1 MQSEPDTGKIRAVI
15 VPPLPGTF
23 PNLPF
28 SRAAPYF
35 PLMAG
40 PLSFS
45 DIGVVF
51 DLDGVLIDS
60 HDQHERSWFQ
70 LATEIGKPLTKA
82 QFKESFGMR
91 NVMCI
96 PHVFHWA
103 SPDDHEQIRLLGD
116 RKEALYRQLLREDG
130 IEPLPGVVALLTSLA
145 TAGVPISL
153 GSSTSRKNIEVCFAA
168 TGLDRFFGPFY
179 TGAEDV
185 TRGKPFPDVFLEAA
199 AKIDRL
205 PASCLVIEDAH
216 VGVEAGLAA
225 GMKVLAVTTTHPRE
239 SFLDS
244 GACRIVD
251 SLAEIDAAS
260 VLELLSRP
268 EISG

>member
-1 MQSEPDTGKIRAVI
+1 
-15 VPPLPGTF
+15 
-23 PNLPF
+23 
-28 SRAAPYF
+28 
-35 PLMAG
+35 MAG
-40 PLSFS
+40 SLSYA

-70 LATEIGKPLTKA
+70 LAAEVDKPLTKE

-96 PHVFHWA
+96 PNVFHWT
-103 SPDDHEQIRLLGD
+103 SPEDHEQIRKLGD
-116 RKEALYRQLLREDG
+116 RKEELYRELLRADG
-130 IEPLPGVVALLTSLA
+130 IEPLPGVVDLLQSLND
-145 TAGVPISL
+145 AGVLFSL
-153 GSSTSRKNIEVCFAA
+153 GSSTSRKNIEVCFAS

-205 PASCLVIEDAH
+205 PARCLVIEDAH
-216 VGVEAGLAA
+216 VGFEAGIAA
-225 GMKVLAVTTTHPRE
+225 GMKVLAVTTTHTRE
-239 SFLDS
+239 SFTES
-244 GACRIVD
+244 GAVRVVD
-251 SLAEIDAAS
+251 SLAEIDAVA
-260 VLELLSRP
+260 VLALLSAT

>member
-1 MQSEPDTGKIRAVI
+1 
-15 VPPLPGTF
+15 
-23 PNLPF
+23 
-28 SRAAPYF
+28 
-35 PLMAG
+35 MAG
-40 PLSFS
+40 SLSYA

-60 HDQHERSWFQ
+60 HEQHERSWFQ
-70 LATEIGKPLTKA
+70 LAAEVDKPLTKE

-96 PHVFHWA
+96 PNVFHWT
-103 SPDDHEQIRLLGD
+103 SPEDHEQIRKLGD
-116 RKEALYRQLLREDG
+116 RKEELYRELLRADG
-130 IEPLPGVVALLTSLA
+130 IEPLPGVVDLLQSLND
-145 TAGVPISL
+145 AGVLFSL
-153 GSSTSRKNIEVCFAA
+153 GSSTSRKNIEVCFAS

-205 PASCLVIEDAH
+205 PARCLVIEDAH
-216 VGVEAGLAA
+216 VGVEAGIAA
-225 GMKVLAVTTTHPRE
+225 GMKVLAVTTTHTRE
-239 SFLDS
+239 SFTES
-244 GACRIVD
+244 GAVRVVD
-251 SLAEIDAAS
+251 SLAEIDAVA
-260 VLELLSRP
+260 VLALLSAT

>member
-1 MQSEPDTGKIRAVI
+1 MVDSRS
-15 VPPLPGTF
+15 F
-23 PNLPF
+23 P
-28 SRAAPYF
+28 
-35 PLMAG
+35 
-40 PLSFS
+40 

-70 LATEIGKPLTKA
+70 LAAEIGKPLTKE

-103 SPDDHEQIRLLGD
+103 PPDDHEQIRLLGD

-130 IEPLPGVVALLTSLA
+130 IEPLPGVIALLESLA
-145 TAGVPISL
+145 VAGIPISL
-153 GSSTSRKNIEVCFAA
+153 GSSTARKNIEVCFAA

-199 AKIDRL
+199 AKIDRR
-205 PASCLVIEDAH
+205 PSRCLVVEDAH

-244 GACRIVD
+244 GTCRIVD
-251 SLAEIDAAS
+251 SLSEIDAAA
-260 VLELLSRP
+260 VLALL
-268 EISG
+268 

>member
-1 MQSEPDTGKIRAVI
+1 
-15 VPPLPGTF
+15 
-23 PNLPF
+23 
-28 SRAAPYF
+28 
-35 PLMAG
+35 MAG
-40 PLSFS
+40 SLSYA

-70 LATEIGKPLTKA
+70 LAAEVDKPLTKE

-96 PHVFHWA
+96 PNVFHWT
-103 SPDDHEQIRLLGD
+103 SPEDHEQIRKLGD
-116 RKEALYRQLLREDG
+116 RKEELYRELLRADG
-130 IEPLPGVVALLTSLA
+130 IEPLPGVVDLLQSLND
-145 TAGVPISL
+145 AGVLFSL
-153 GSSTSRKNIEVCFAA
+153 GSSTSRKNIEVCFAS

-205 PASCLVIEDAH
+205 PARCLVIEDAH
-216 VGVEAGLAA
+216 VGVEAGNAA
-225 GMKVLAVTTTHPRE
+225 GMKVLAVTTTHTRE
-239 SFLDS
+239 SFTES
-244 GACRIVD
+244 GAVRVVD
-251 SLAEIDAAS
+251 SLAEIDAVA
-260 VLELLSRP
+260 VLALLSAT

>member
-1 MQSEPDTGKIRAVI
+1 
-15 VPPLPGTF
+15 
-23 PNLPF
+23 
-28 SRAAPYF
+28 
-35 PLMAG
+35 MAG
-40 PLSFS
+40 SLSYA

-70 LATEIGKPLTKA
+70 LAAEVDKPLTKE

-96 PHVFHWA
+96 PNVFHWT
-103 SPDDHEQIRLLGD
+103 SPEDHEQIRKLGD
-116 RKEALYRQLLREDG
+116 RKEELYRELLRADG
-130 IEPLPGVVALLTSLA
+130 IEPLPGVVDLLQSLND
-145 TAGVPISL
+145 AGVLFSL
-153 GSSTSRKNIEVCFAA
+153 GSSTSRKNIEVCFAS

-205 PASCLVIEDAH
+205 PARCLVIEDSH
-216 VGVEAGLAA
+216 VGVEAGIAA
-225 GMKVLAVTTTHPRE
+225 GMKVLAVTTTHTRE
-239 SFLDS
+239 SFTES
-244 GACRIVD
+244 GAVRVVD
-251 SLAEIDAAS
+251 SLAEIDAVA
-260 VLELLSRP
+260 VLALLSAT

>member
-1 MQSEPDTGKIRAVI
+1 
-15 VPPLPGTF
+15 
-23 PNLPF
+23 
-28 SRAAPYF
+28 
-35 PLMAG
+35 MAG
-40 PLSFS
+40 SLSYA

-70 LATEIGKPLTKA
+70 LAAEVDKPLTKE

-96 PHVFHWA
+96 PNVFYWT
-103 SPDDHEQIRLLGD
+103 SPEDHEQIRRLGD
-116 RKEALYRQLLREDG
+116 RKEELYRELLRADG
-130 IEPLPGVVALLTSLA
+130 IEPLPGVVDLLQSL
-145 TAGVPISL
+145 TDAGVLFSL
-153 GSSTSRKNIEVCFAA
+153 GSSTSRKNIEVCFAS

-205 PASCLVIEDAH
+205 PARCLVIEDAH
-216 VGVEAGLAA
+216 VGVEAGIAA
-225 GMKVLAVTTTHPRE
+225 GMKVLAVTTTHTRE
-239 SFLDS
+239 SFTES
-244 GACRIVD
+244 GAVRVVD
-251 SLAEIDAAS
+251 SLAEIDAVA
-260 VLELLSRP
+260 VLALLSAT